1 MFDIMEFLNRIF
13 KKNGNNGGSG
23 EEAKERLKLVLISD
37 RATVAPH
44 VMESLKEELIQVISR
59 YMTIDTS
66 MMEMGLERKGKEV
79 ALAANIPVIGMKRN
93 NRKESMEGAPP
104 IASKPEPAKP
114 AAKQETVKPVPK
126 AEKPAK
132 PPVVKPVVE
141 EIEEEEE
148 KPAFKQT
155 VPVKNEPA
163 PPAMEQDSDEDEGDD
178 DASRSRKGKK
188 GGRRYLARTST
199 SNSGR
204 RTSSSRRR
212 S

>member
-1 MFDIMEFLNRIF
+1 MFDIMEFINRIF
-13 KKNGNNGGSG
+13 KKNGNNGTG

-93 NRKESMEGAPP
+93 NRKESVEGAPP
-104 IASKPEPAKP
+104 LAAKQETAKPAAKP
-114 AAKQETVKPVPK
+114 AAKQADSAKPAPKTEKPVRQ
-126 AEKPAK
+126 
-132 PPVVKPVVE
+132 PVVKEPE
-141 EIEEEEE
+141 EDEEE
-148 KPAFKQT
+148 KPAFKST

-163 PPAMEQDSDEDEGDD
+163 P
-178 DASRSRKGKK
+178 
-188 GGRRYLARTST
+188 L
-199 SNSGR
+199 
-204 RTSSSRRR
+204 
-212 S
+212 